1 VGALAGFDVV
11 PDELRAASA
20 QLRQVGSEALSELS
34 RLGAEASALIDGG
47 WQGQAA
53 VAFQRGWAQWLTGA
67 GEVLDAL
74 DAMARL
80 LGVTGQGYAGA
91 ESDSTEVLTGAG
103 GRR

>member
-1 VGALAGFDVV
+1 MGALAGFDVV
-11 PDELRAASA
+11 PDELHAASA
-20 QLRQVGSEALSELS
+20 QLRQVGLEARSELS
-34 RLGAEASALIDGG
+34 RLGAEASALVDGG

-53 VAFQRGWAQWLTGA
+53 VTFQRGWAQWLAGA

-74 DAMARL
+74 DATARL

-91 ESDSTEVLTGAG
+91 EGDSIQVG